1 MLLHTFLPSLL
12 PSPPPPSSP
21 YSNYVTP
28 SLFLPLTLTLT
39 LFLAPLFSLSLSF
52 FPFSPSLYTPC
63 TTPSGILQG
72 VSTLLLVFD
81 QAEVR
86 KIVRVC
92 EGIIDYIK
100 VHYTQCTPPFICIS
114 LFTPFSLSP
123 SLLLPPSFSPSPSPI
138 LSPSLSLSLHQVAE
152 VVESMEELV
161 TFTKNLSPGMTSMT
175 KQVDGR
181 TEDLTNPSHA
191 DILTAES
198 DQVNSPTLCLSY
210 SIHLSS

>member
-1 MLLHTFLPSLL
+1 MKTTPARGTTSCCWRELEVGPAVHTLWVGGQPAFRSLHSANHSISSLFLSPSSLAFLPSLAPTLL
-12 PSPPPPSSP
+12 PSLH
-21 YSNYVTP
+21 N
-28 SLFLPLTLTLT
+28 LLPFIPIFLTLY
-39 LFLAPLFSLSLSF
+39 F
-52 FPFSPSLYTPC
+52 
-63 TTPSGILQG
+63 SGILQG

-86 KIVRVC
+86 KIVKVC
-92 EGIIDYIK
+92 EGIIEYIK
-100 VHYTQCTPPFICIS
+100 
-114 LFTPFSLSP
+114 
-123 SLLLPPSFSPSPSPI
+123 
-138 LSPSLSLSLHQVAE
+138 VAE

-198 DQVNSPTLCLSY
+198 DQVRELCNSISLSLPAKDPRPFLKL
-210 SIHLSS
+210 LSSFSVKDPF